1 MSEIIPFKNEVNT
14 DSSLPPEAKA
24 ILIQTMEE
32 LREAMTETLGYA
44 SMMGCDVDHI
54 RGCIKVMVDDI
65 EIETKPIRK
74 E

>member
-1 MSEIIPFKNEVNT
+1 MSEIIPFVNKG
-14 DSSLPPEAKA
+14 SKEASLPPEARA

-32 LREAMTETLGYA
+32 LREAMAETLGYA

-54 RGCIKVMVDDI
+54 RQCIKVMVDDI